1 MNAFDGYLLEWRQSF
16 CRGTT
21 SLDSTAMLVYDGAS
35 PSCGCDHRNV
45 FRLRLLYPGDNADE
59 GTINRLIASVL
70 IWACVCLAGYWA
82 MFVKRFRGS
91 IRKRNELTNS
101 RSVLAADMPV
111 STLACCSPSEV
122 PSKVFPQVVQPY
134 SPVKY
139 PPAVFTNFKVL
150 WGHEALPSFSH
161 AACNACACLRSM

>member
-1 MNAFDGYLLEWRQSF
+1 MEKSF

-70 IWACVCLAGYWA
+70 IWACVLLGWLLGYVRQEIQRFYQEKKRTYLQQISAG
-82 MFVKRFRGS
+82 R
-91 IRKRNELTNS
+91 
-101 RSVLAADMPV
+101 
-111 STLACCSPSEV
+111 
-122 PSKVFPQVVQPY
+122 
-134 SPVKY
+134 
-139 PPAVFTNFKVL
+139 
-150 WGHEALPSFSH
+150 
-161 AACNACACLRSM
+161 